1 MFMNQNS
8 HNMPIQPQ
16 NMNMGGGFYDK
27 KPNESPQISNEI
39 LDMLTQI
46 LSKESG
52 EQQPNANNETEK
64 QENEHFWSGF
74 ITRNK
79 QHRVGVDATLISGEE
94 ISLVEYNLN
103 ISLRTFY
110 DEVFKKKSKA
120 VAIFTPS
127 NETQNSIFLDYIN
140 YFNEKKRVGVVP
152 IRNFYIYLL
161 PPGEE
166 SKKIY
171 PEIKELQIL
180 GVFVD
185 INAPNIDQQPGSVDI
200 SSNFSLKSLH
210 YF

>member
-1 MFMNQNS
+1 MNQNS
-8 HNMPIQPQ
+8 Q
-16 NMNMGGGFYDK
+16 NMANQPPNINMGGGFYDK
-27 KPNESPQISNEI
+27 KTNESPQLSNEI
-39 LDMLTQI
+39 LDMLTQL
-46 LSKESG
+46 LSKESA
-52 EQQPNANNETEK
+52 EQQPNANIEAEK

-103 ISLRTFY
+103 ISLRTMY
-110 DEVFKKKSKA
+110 EEVFKKKSKA

-127 NETQNSIFLDYIN
+127 NETQNNIFLDYIN
-140 YFNEKKRVGVVP
+140 YFNEKQRVGVVT
-152 IRNFYIYLL
+152 IRNYLIYLL

-185 INAPNIDQQPGSVDI
+185 VNAPNIDQQLGSYDI
-200 SSNFSLKSLH
+200 SSNFNGKILII
-210 YF
+210 F